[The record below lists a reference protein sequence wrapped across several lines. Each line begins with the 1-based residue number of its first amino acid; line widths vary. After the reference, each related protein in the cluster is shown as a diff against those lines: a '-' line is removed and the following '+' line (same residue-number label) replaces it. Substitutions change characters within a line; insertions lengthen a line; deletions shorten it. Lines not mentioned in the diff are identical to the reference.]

1 MAVAFDRGNLY
12 PVAMAVRAM
21 WPDAWLVFAADND
34 EKEAGIITN
43 KSNPGVWSAQ
53 QAAVKLGDRAS
64 VVWPDDIGCDW
75 NDVASRDTNLLNK
88 LLVKASMPESDSA
101 PSPLHSKPS
110 DSGDLICYDGYSVP
124 DIYDTAYKD
133 EKLDNKA
140 VKLRPDGNPEWF
152 TRFLFEKEPN
162 KQLASMREISSYHD
176 GKSLNNTVIF
186 VKEEF
191 AGLFVLN
198 EFSDEV
204 IVRTCPPW
212 TEEHK
217 FRVHR
222 LSDNDVTM
230 MTATLEYYGF
240 KPSIERTRTAI
251 EAVANIDRIHPVR
264 HYFSNLVWDGV
275 PRLGTWLEHYCGA
288 RNQPHEYLERIGKMW
303 LVAGVKR
310 VFEPGA
316 VFHNMLVLEGKT
328 NIGKSR
334 TLRELATF
342 GRDIEEEYFT
352 DAIRFKHI
360 DKPAALQIL
369 QGKLI
374 VEFAE
379 LADMDGES
387 DESLKAWITQNSDE
401 MVKKW
406 DKYVTKYPRQFILAG
421 TTNVDNWLRDP
432 TGNRRYWPVR
442 CIEFDHAGIKRD
454 KEQLWAEAVALYN
467 EGYSVTM
474 PDDDP
479 VYRLAKAEQAMRL
492 MEDPWGDLLNKEIY
506 GKDFVTYQELYNT
519 LCIPIKDRDNDTDRR
534 IRGAMVNLGWEF
546 KADYALAKTK
556 NKVWVKKR

>member
-1 MAVAFDRGNLY
+1 
-12 PVAMAVRAM
+12 
-21 WPDAWLVFAADND
+21 
-34 EKEAGIITN
+34 
-43 KSNPGVWSAQ
+43 
-53 QAAVKLGDRAS
+53 
-64 VVWPDDIGCDW
+64 
-75 NDVASRDTNLLNK
+75 
-88 LLVKASMPESDSA
+88 
-101 PSPLHSKPS
+101 
-110 DSGDLICYDGYSVP
+110 
-124 DIYDTAYKD
+124 
-133 EKLDNKA
+133 
-140 VKLRPDGNPEWF
+140 
-152 TRFLFEKEPN
+152 
-162 KQLASMREISSYHD
+162 
-176 GKSLNNTVIF
+176 
-186 VKEEF
+186 
-191 AGLFVLN
+191 
-198 EFSDEV
+198 
-204 IVRTCPPW
+204 
-212 TEEHK
+212 
-217 FRVHR
+217 
-222 LSDNDVTM
+222 
-230 MTATLEYYGF
+230 
-240 KPSIERTRTAI
+240 
-251 EAVANIDRIHPVR
+251 
-264 HYFSNLVWDGV
+264 
-275 PRLGTWLEHYCGA
+275 
-288 RNQPHEYLERIGKMW
+288 
-303 LVAGVKR
+303 
-310 VFEPGA
+310 
-316 VFHNMLVLEGKT
+316 
-328 NIGKSR
+328 
-334 TLRELATF
+334 
-342 GRDIEEEYFT
+342 
-352 DAIRFKHI
+352 
-360 DKPAALQIL
+360 L